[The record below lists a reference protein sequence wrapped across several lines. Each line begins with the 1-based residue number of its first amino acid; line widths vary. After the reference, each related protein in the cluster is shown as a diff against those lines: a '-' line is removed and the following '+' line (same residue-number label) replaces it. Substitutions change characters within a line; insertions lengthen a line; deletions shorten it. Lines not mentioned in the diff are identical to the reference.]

1 VRLFLYGTLLNPA
14 TLAARGGDPTLPL
27 RWSDAVLRG
36 WRRVGLAGTPYP
48 TLRRCIGGAVGGK
61 IVVAGSSALRRLA
74 AYEGPRYRLR
84 RVVVEPRG
92 TAWTWIAPKGTR
104 HSWKQKEPS

>member
-1 VRLFLYGTLLNPA
+1 VRLFLYGTLLDPA

-27 RWSDAVLRG
+27 RWRDAVLRG

-48 TLRRCIGGAVGGK
+48 TLRRCIGGTVTGK
-61 IVVAGSSALRRLA
+61 LVDARASALRRLV

-92 TAWTWIAPKGTR
+92 MAWTWIAPNGTR
-104 HSWKQKEPS
+104 RSWKQKESS